1 MDASEP
7 SPPQLFVFQGSNKRK
22 QSSEKSDDES
32 NASESLRR
40 PVRMVEVFPEDARA
54 HIATLDAE
62 IMERK
67 EQIAAYKQATEDD
80 KTEPKLRAEIDEQKK
95 DLVSSVDK
103 NALLIAE
110 NQQLQEDDDRHLEQI
125 EDLMDKLEASDINI
139 KNLQQEEERYKELNT
154 RLVVDK
160 TELQRT
166 LDECKADSIR
176 HQEAAHLFAAT
187 HKDCETRNHELEEV
201 RALNARLA
209 VDKTELQ
216 KTLDECKADST
227 RHQEAAHLFAA
238 THKDCETRN
247 HELEEV
253 KGLNTRLAVDK
264 TELQKTLDECK
275 ADSTR
280 HQEAAHLFAATHKD
294 CETLRGQVSNLEA
307 LNHELKEKQDLTAD
321 ELNHQVETA
330 VSRRVEEIGAKVL
343 QECKTE
349 YTRRTVELESKF
361 AQQVQAAVEERV
373 ATEPVIK
380 LAQQQLHGAQ
390 SMMDKRRAEMEAQF
404 AVATKDLTDYRSSTN
419 KKITE
424 LEERNQLVT
433 RLAAFCGFY
442 ADVCNADGN
451 DPQGGSST
459 TTPESRN
466 DNTAMPVVEP
476 PPIPSQSGSSVRPG
490 GQSQSQNG
498 QIGTANPDV
507 SQRILQQGGSSTPPG
522 GQSTPPGGQSQI
534 QHGPG
539 HTGSAN
545 PDVKMPDA
553 NSSVATPLQ
562 GGSGGSS
569 SQSNPKAPST
579 PPSQGPDAQSNGQ
592 LASPEKWKPQR
603 RPPMLA
609 RRKPKAARPS
619 DQADALTAFRK
630 FTHEHL
636 GITKDKDIDKLLL
649 TRATPEELAAF
660 EDNGLEPK
668 LRDGKVYPLHM
679 NIEEVTHSAW
689 NAAVG
694 ELVITAFLKTRS
706 ATKGGEQAEEED
718 EDEDGVVDDNF
729 LRKLWGDRL
738 KSIKRAQTDVMR
750 AIKDPQY
757 TAMVSESA
765 RRQTHRTQ
773 LFSRRQRSGQL
784 SWSEGVQRK
793 FAVLFDAIGGQV
805 MSSDEE
811 VGPQKRKKTCQVIRK
826 DWRHN
831 VLINLLKWLDY
842 NADHHKLTASGSSQG
857 PSPHPRI
864 RSPAGKDTKRT
875 EQYIKGLPVNLY
887 CPNWLATLS
896 KAQMAALC
904 PKDAIDLPLEVL
916 EWETNVRFEVDEN
929 DKDEFWRPPP
939 KQNT

>member
-1 MDASEP
+1 
-7 SPPQLFVFQGSNKRK
+7 
-22 QSSEKSDDES
+22 
-32 NASESLRR
+32 
-40 PVRMVEVFPEDARA
+40 MVEVFPEDARA

-67 EQIAAYKQATEDD
+67 EQIAAYKQATEDCFKQWATRVEEQESQLKAAAARLEVLEAENSQLRGGQTEKPTAESD

-216 KTLDECKADST
+216 KTLDECTADST

-253 KGLNTRLAVDK
+253 KGLNTRLVVDK

-321 ELNHQVETA
+321 ELNHQVEAA
-330 VSRRVEEIGAKVL
+330 VSHRVEEIGAKVL

-349 YTRRTVELESKF
+349 YTRRTVELEWKF

-404 AVATKDLTDYRSSTN
+404 AVATKNLTDYRSSTN

-424 LEERNQLVT
+424 LEERNQLHEVQRKWLLEYVAQMNAT
-433 RLAAFCGFY
+433 KLTK
-442 ADVCNADGN
+442 ADGN

-507 SQRILQQGGSSTPPG
+507 SQCILQQGGS
-522 GQSTPPGGQSQI
+522 STPPGGQSQI

-545 PDVKMPDA
+545 PDVEMPDA

-562 GGSGGSS
+562 GGSGVQPHQSQSSPRPNPDVDMSSSDIRPPSPRQGSS
-569 SQSNPKAPST
+569 SQSNPKVPST

-694 ELVITAFLKTRS
+694 EYDYRISQNAVGNERR
-706 ATKGGEQAEEED
+706 GQAEEE

-729 LRKLWGDRL
+729 LRKLWGDR
-738 KSIKRAQTDVMR
+738 
-750 AIKDPQY
+750 
-757 TAMVSESA
+757 
-765 RRQTHRTQ
+765 
-773 LFSRRQRSGQL
+773 
-784 SWSEGVQRK
+784 
-793 FAVLFDAIGGQV
+793 
-805 MSSDEE
+805 
-811 VGPQKRKKTCQVIRK
+811 
-826 DWRHN
+826 
-831 VLINLLKWLDY
+831 
-842 NADHHKLTASGSSQG
+842 
-857 PSPHPRI
+857 
-864 RSPAGKDTKRT
+864 
-875 EQYIKGLPVNLY
+875 
-887 CPNWLATLS
+887 
-896 KAQMAALC
+896 
-904 PKDAIDLPLEVL
+904 
-916 EWETNVRFEVDEN
+916 
-929 DKDEFWRPPP
+929 
-939 KQNT
+939 